1 MLVFRKVPIAHNVE
15 EWTREHVHEKDEDI
29 RTENRSQVKAH
40 TVPNTGEMKNIITL
54 QGKHKWS
61 IMWQKKKKGSSKG
74 YEMQISCGLFNKHH
88 ETFRQTV

>member
-1 MLVFRKVPIAHNVE
+1 MLVFRKVPIAHYVE

-29 RTENRSQVKAH
+29 STENRSQVKAH

-61 IMWQKKKKGSSKG
+61 IMWQKKKRELQGVRDADI
-74 YEMQISCGLFNKHH
+74 MW
-88 ETFRQTV
+88 VV